1 MCIRDRSLL
10 CELLALYMEAGN
22 KEAARLLA
30 QDHFDWLDA
39 YDAALDERAERAAS
53 ASAFDEEERAALARG
68 IGQVRAYVALL
79 GELARHAGQGA
90 PTPNEA
96 KTAPTREE
104 RKEAK

>member
-1 MCIRDRSLL
+1 
-10 CELLALYMEAGN
+10 MEAGN

-39 YDAALDERAERAAS
+39 YDAALDERAEQAAS
-53 ASAFDEEERAALARG
+53 ASAFDEEGRAALARG

-79 GELARHAGQGA
+79 GELARHAGQSA

>member
-1 MCIRDRSLL
+1 MIRPVTSADRAVLRGM
-10 CELLALYMEAGN
+10 LAEFY
-22 KEAARLLA
+22 
-30 QDHFDWLDA
+30 DTDA
-39 YDAALDERAERAAS
+39 VLHPLPASYHDAALDERAERAAS